1 MKKKNVKYKLSDE
14 DSSLLQEPALSYR
27 QDVVSREIPEQ
38 IMWDIE
44 VSREE
49 YKKGLAIPVDDFMK
63 KYRNGCLY
71 R

>member
-1 MKKKNVKYKLSDE
+1 MKKKNVEYKLPDE
-14 DSSLLQEPALSYR
+14 GSSLLQEPALSYR

-49 YKKGLAIPVDDFMK
+49 YKKGLAISVDDFMK
-63 KYRNGCLY
+63 KYRTEWLFV
-71 R
+71 

>member
-1 MKKKNVKYKLSDE
+1 MKKKNVEYKLPDE

-63 KYRNGCLY
+63 KYRTEWLFV
-71 R
+71 

>member
-1 MKKKNVKYKLSDE
+1 MKKKNVEYKLPDE

-63 KYRNGCLY
+63 KYRNSCLY

>member
-1 MKKKNVKYKLSDE
+1 MKKKNVEYKLPNE

-63 KYRNGCLY
+63 KYRNGI
-71 R
+71 